1 MLIHP
6 KILIPQTTQM
16 CNYWE
21 ITNSFTLETEHSCVD
36 FSQVTSKHQQSL
48 HKIDAETQL

>member
-21 ITNSFTLETEHSCVD
+21 ITNSFTLETEQSCVD
-36 FSQVTSKHQQSL
+36 FSQVTTKQQSL